1 MQLIAI
7 AFVVVGILII
17 KFTKKDISNLYKKDI
32 SNLYNSRDNIWKEH
46 FALQQACKR
55 RDKEYRKRIH
65 TLERKIS
72 GLTRGQSKTQQPDS

>member
-1 MQLIAI
+1 MQLILGL
-7 AFVVVGILII
+7 VGFAVLLLSVSRH
-17 KFTKKDISNLYKKDI
+17 KAVKDI

-72 GLTRGQSKTQQPDS
+72 GLTRGQSKTQQSNP